1 MRPPLRVFLSAG
13 EASGDRFGASLV
25 QAIRQRRPGAVFT
38 GIGGTRMAGE
48 GVERIADTT
57 RHAVMGV
64 FAAIGKVSYF
74 AGVYRQVVRAFNNQ
88 PPSVCVPID
97 NPGFNRH
104 LARFAH
110 SRAVPVSYY
119 VSPQFW
125 AWRKGRIYKFART
138 VDRVLCILP
147 FEPAMYDEVGV
158 DARYTGHP
166 ALDYLNEYV
175 EDPAIAEQVRGMGGC
190 VVGLL
195 PGSRRQEVLNV
206 FPIIASAASHIQRR
220 LPQARF
226 IVGCA
231 EPSHESLVRA
241 ILRAHC
247 VAGATLL
254 TGRAWDVMR
263 HARLC
268 VTASGTATLEL
279 AWFRRPMVI
288 VYHAPPISRPF
299 MPCILRTHFGIVNVI
314 AGREICPEFLMYGP
328 DGAPAGQAAIELLRN
343 DDAWRRQQA
352 ALGEVMDRLGPPG
365 SAGRA
370 ADAVI
375 ELAERGK
382 TR

>member
-1 MRPPLRVFLSAG
+1 MNPPLRVFLSAG

-25 QAIRQRRPGAVFT
+25 QAIRSRRPDARFL
-38 GIGGTRMAGE
+38 GIGGARMAAQ

-64 FAAIGKVSYF
+64 FSAISKVGYF
-74 AGVYRQVVRAFNNQ
+74 TGVFRQCVRRFNIEA
-88 PPSVCVPID
+88 PSVCVPID

-110 SRAVPVSYY
+110 SRAVPVCYY

-125 AWRKGRIYKFART
+125 AWRKGRIYKFAKT

-147 FEPAMYDEVGV
+147 FEPAMYEEVGV

-166 ALDYLNEYV
+166 ALDYLKQYV
-175 EDPAIAEQVRGMGGC
+175 EDPAVAARVRSLGPC

-195 PGSRRQEVLNV
+195 PGSRLQEVRNV

-220 LPQARF
+220 LPQVRF

-231 EPSHESLVRA
+231 EPSHEPLVRA
-241 ILRAHC
+241 TLRANG
-247 VAGATLL
+247 VTGATLL

-288 VYHAPPISRPF
+288 VYHAPPIARPI
-299 MPCILRTHFGIVNVI
+299 MPWLLRTHFGIVNVI

-328 DGAPAGQAAIELLRN
+328 NGAPAGQAAVELLQN
-343 DDAWRRQQA
+343 EDAWRRQQT
-352 ALGEVMDRLGPPG
+352 ALGQVVDLLGAPG
-365 SAGRA
+365 SADRA
-370 ADAVI
+370 AEAVI
-375 ELAERGK
+375 ELAER
-382 TR
+382 RRPR